1 MVAAVPQTRSP
12 EQILRKDVDA
22 MSMHSICND
31 AIELNRH
38 VQAGQ
43 RSSVTDKT
51 IDRIEETLGASGG
64 NLAYAGY
71 PYDPFMLDAAKH

>member
-1 MVAAVPQTRSP
+1 
-12 EQILRKDVDA
+12 
-22 MSMHSICND
+22 MSMHSIYND

-64 NLAYAGY
+64 NLAYAR
-71 PYDPFMLDAAKH
+71 LSL

>member
-1 MVAAVPQTRSP
+1 
-12 EQILRKDVDA
+12 

-51 IDRIEETLGASGG
+51 IDRIEERWAPAVEISPMPAIPMTRSCSMQRSTELLFARR
-64 NLAYAGY
+64 
-71 PYDPFMLDAAKH
+71 

>member
-1 MVAAVPQTRSP
+1 
-12 EQILRKDVDA
+12 

-38 VQAGQ
+38 VRGQ